1 MLSRNYTDEVVNES
15 YKQLE
20 DLKVNT
26 YVNSNAGNKALDKYF
41 WDYRVK
47 TKTGKWSKYSAW
59 NNPEQRAKIMKSWRT
74 LYPKS
79 SKPTAGEIQGTLNMR
94 YGSVN
99 QFKPA
104 TAKYIYNKFKP
115 TRILDFSAGWGGRML
130 GAMVLGI
137 DYIGIDSNKR
147 LSVPY
152 KNVISKFGG
161 KSNVRMIFKKA
172 EDVDVS
178 NMNYDMVFTSP
189 PYGMLEQYEGMK
201 NYDNFN
207 EQFLKPVIEKTYKH
221 LKKGGTYILNIPADI
236 YKYVKTILG
245 SATSKIL
252 LKKAQRTGAGGGY
265 KEYIYIW
272 KKV

>member
-79 SKPTAGEIQGTLNMR
+79 
-94 YGSVN
+94 
-99 QFKPA
+99 
-104 TAKYIYNKFKP
+104 AKYIYHIYNP
-115 TRILDFSAGWGGRML
+115 TTILDFSAGWGGRML

-152 KNVISKFGG
+152 KKVISKFGG